1 MQFALAQ
8 RRALVPGAGTPPASA
23 PVGGP
28 GFGGVGGPLLAS
40 PMPVPGLVGG
50 FGGVFNPGRGG
61 IGGFGGFGPGFGGTG
76 SIDPLGAVYGGPFR
90 GPFARDD
97 GGPWAGPFR
106 TNSNNINPR
115 RIGPG

>member
-50 FGGVFNPGRGG
+50 FGGVFSPGRGG
-61 IGGFGGFGPGFGGTG
+61 IGGFGGFVLVLVVLVLLILSEQFMVDHLEDLLLVMTVDHGLDHFEQIQTTL
-76 SIDPLGAVYGGPFR
+76 IQDV
-90 GPFARDD
+90 
-97 GGPWAGPFR
+97 
-106 TNSNNINPR
+106 
-115 RIGPG
+115 